1 MDIDLMIRLME
12 QGDIPNEPYFK
23 DDEAMSKQF
32 DPEHVVD
39 LTISFKLNKA
49 KVSHTFAFE
58 GLNIL
63 MSESG
68 FGQRFLLRER
78 KAKVEEDGISLPN
91 IFYRIDF

>member
-1 MDIDLMIRLME
+1 MNHLMD
-12 QGDIPNEPYFK
+12 QGIIPDEPYFK
-23 DDEAMSKQF
+23 ESEAMSKQF

-39 LTISFKLNKA
+39 LTVSFKLNKA
-49 KVSHTFAFE
+49 KVSHTFALE

-63 MSESG
+63 MTESG

-78 KAKVEEDGISLPN
+78 EVRVEKAGIALPN